1 MAFWWKYFANL
12 RVHSYTVI
20 MYLPGVE
27 MIGVLMIV
35 RGEKE
40 GTEEGTE
47 MTKIVG
53 DGEQAAEAEIIEIG
67 GMILGRYGSD

>member
-1 MAFWWKYFANL
+1 
-12 RVHSYTVI
+12 